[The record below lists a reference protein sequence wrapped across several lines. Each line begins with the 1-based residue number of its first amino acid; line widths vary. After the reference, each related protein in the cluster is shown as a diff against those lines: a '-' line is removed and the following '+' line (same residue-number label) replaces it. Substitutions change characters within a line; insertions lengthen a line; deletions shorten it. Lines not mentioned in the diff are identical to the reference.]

1 MADLS
6 TIRPSWGEGNIKL
19 ASPITVGANAALDDR
34 LVVDTYDSLYA
45 AGTFTSIYPGMA
57 VATKDTGDIYVYVGP
72 KALEGSQTASNWK
85 KVGDNSTVTADLTQV
100 KKDVAAN
107 TTAINTEVA
116 DRKKAITDEVTA
128 RNTAITAAI
137 ELLDATVTKADKGVS
152 VKIVEENGVIKD
164 TSAVT
169 VTPGT
174 IGGATDGNV
183 VTGAVV
189 KAYVDKAVTST
200 YKVKGGVDEYSK
212 LPTNAVEG
220 DVYNVKAAFT
230 LDFDKKPYPAG
241 TNVVWVAATGSGDAA
256 VAAHWDALGGTID
269 LSPYVKGSDMALS
282 TVGGA
287 GKVIRTVTQSNG
299 KVTATAEALVAADIP
314 TLAIGKIAGLQDAL
328 DAKATPE
335 NITTAIAGLNG
346 DNIKSTLPGSSKD
359 YTYVVSGNTI
369 DQQIGVIDKALKNVS
384 DRTSSAITAA
394 NNAGAAADKAKI
406 AADAA
411 QKTADDFINRTE
423 GFATK
428 AQGDKADS
436 AIQNI
441 YSGSDYI
448 FKTISA
454 NEVTLT
460 LGVCTDIA
468 KDNAI
473 ALNKV
478 ADAKAVKDYVDTKM
492 AGAVTSVGGKTG
504 AITLKA
510 AGTANGSV
518 NLTMDGNALGASIV
532 GLKSAAYTE
541 ASDYAQLTE
550 AGGLDLVGPV
560 NASAFV
566 TKKGTGTGFIMVNQD
581 TIRFTNSAGNHTD
594 VLSMGN
600 GIMYLNQGLD
610 AVTIANVAT
619 PTIETQAA
627 NKSYVDSAVTSALT
641 WEVI

>member
-189 KAYVDKAVTST
+189 KAYVDKAVAST

-269 LSPYVKGSDMALS
+269 LSIYKEKQSAVSVTGAVSSTITALSQDANGKITATVKNIQIESRQVTDLDDDLADLSSRITTAQNTANTAKTTAEAAVPKTTTVNGKALS
-282 TVGGA
+282 TNITIGA
-287 GKVIRTVTQSNG
+287 TDIAHGLTGTNVIKTASPNTTV
-299 KVTATAEALVAADIP
+299 KTALSD
-314 TLAIGKIAGLQDAL
+314 L
-328 DAKATPE
+328 DAKAKTDSDRITALENKTVSGVVTGITAVDKNSGDPITLNGTIGFDYDSEEQEIKFTTTNKVIFAEIIPSSIAKEKLEGTIQTTLEKADSALQPE
-335 NITTAIAGLNG
+335 NIT
-346 DNIKSTLPGSSKD
+346 GSSRNYISVSVNKLE
-359 YTYVVSGNTI
+359 SGNL
-369 DQQIGVIDKALKNVS
+369 QISTTPSVS
-384 DRTSSAITAA
+384 TNIVAA
-394 NNAGAAADKAKI
+394 STG
-406 AADAA
+406 
-411 QKTADDFINRTE
+411 Q
-423 GFATK
+423 
-428 AQGDKADS
+428 
-436 AIQNI
+436 
-441 YSGSDYI
+441 
-448 FKTISA
+448 
-454 NEVTLT
+454 L
-460 LGVCTDIA
+460 
-468 KDNAI
+468 
-473 ALNKV
+473 
-478 ADAKAVKDYVDTKM
+478 ADAKAVKNYVDTKT
-492 AGAVTSVGGKTG
+492 AG
-504 AITLKA
+504 
-510 AGTANGSV
+510 
-518 NLTMDGNALGASIV
+518 
-532 GLKSAAYTE
+532 
-541 ASDYAQLTE
+541 
-550 AGGLDLVGPV
+550 
-560 NASAFV
+560 
-566 TKKGTGTGFIMVNQD
+566 
-581 TIRFTNSAGNHTD
+581 
-594 VLSMGN
+594 
-600 GIMYLNQGLD
+600 
-610 AVTIANVAT
+610 
-619 PTIETQAA
+619 
-627 NKSYVDSAVTSALT
+627 AVTSALT